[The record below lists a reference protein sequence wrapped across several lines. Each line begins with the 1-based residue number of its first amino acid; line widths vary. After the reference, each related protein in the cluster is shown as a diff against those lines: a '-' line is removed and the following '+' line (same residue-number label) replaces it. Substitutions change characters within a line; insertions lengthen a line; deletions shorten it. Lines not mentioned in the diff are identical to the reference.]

1 MAEEKSFAT
10 RAYEKVMGTPEQ
22 NKAAEERMAARD
34 AKNPDS
40 VPAKINRA
48 AKKVTDAAS
57 GAGVGMRN
65 AGRLYGKSIGM
76 DVGPYEKERGM
87 KKGGTASSRADGI
100 AQRGKTRGKVC

>member
-40 VPAKINRA
+40 IPAKINQA
-48 AKKVTDAAS
+48 AKTITGKK
-57 GAGVGMRN
+57 AG
-65 AGRLYGKSIGM
+65 GKISS
-76 DVGPYEKERGM
+76 
-87 KKGGTASSRADGI
+87 ASSRADGI
-100 AQRGKTRGKVC
+100 AQRGKTRGTMVMCGGGMAKGKR